1 MKTMGKDSL
10 LINHETIDL
19 RYVEQLVD
27 SEQTAALGYILTYA
41 ENNLLNGRNDLRSI
55 VTTIRRLVERKG
67 LSALVSGSYL
77 PVNLAMPRDQEI
89 FACFNRYRSF
99 HI

>member
-1 MKTMGKDSL
+1 MKQS
-10 LINHETIDL
+10 TIDL